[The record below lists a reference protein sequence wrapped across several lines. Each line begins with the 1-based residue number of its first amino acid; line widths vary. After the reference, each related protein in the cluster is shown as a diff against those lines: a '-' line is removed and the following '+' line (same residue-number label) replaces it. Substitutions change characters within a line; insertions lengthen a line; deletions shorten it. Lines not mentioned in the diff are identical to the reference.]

1 MKITTR
7 SQARLMAHV
16 RPAVAVRAALMVI
29 NYIIIRATSHPTS
42 LRNYV
47 RHPEHAGDGWIWQD
61 EQRAHVSYVRSLDL
75 ATAVAG
81 PMKRSPWTGWCW
93 NCGGG
98 DWDWRW
104 NESGWRWSGGWRWNG
119 WSWNRGNVA

>member
-1 MKITTR
+1 MAHVITTR
-7 SQARLMAHV
+7 SRGKGEAHGTCTT
-16 RPAVAVRAALMVI
+16 RSRGQGSADGTQSSNFSPDEPRM
-29 NYIIIRATSHPTS
+29 YDPPS
-42 LRNYV
+42 
-47 RHPEHAGDGWIWQD
+47 GWIWQS
-61 EQRAHVSYVRSLDL
+61 EQRAHGSYVRSLDL

-81 PMKRSPWTGWCW
+81 PMNRSPWTGWYW